1 MLLEK
6 VVPEMQ
12 RLEKSINENSD
23 LRITIMSKAE
33 DLTQIKDF
41 IAKNGIKTELD
52 PIVSDDWEG
61 NISS

>member
-1 MLLEK
+1 MR
-6 VVPEMQ
+6 MQ
-12 RLEKSINENSD
+12 GCIYATDMGRHF
-23 LRITIMSKAE
+23 E

-41 IAKNGIKTELD
+41 IVKNGIKTELD